1 MDPYTNLLNSLS
13 NILNNHDLIN
23 NISNEYTFKDLL
35 LDHSQFKS
43 TLKNVKYKYL
53 SHIIYMH
60 DLNEINILKNLY
72 YIDIKVK
79 ECLMYLLDCCE
90 KWKLVGIFDFVK
102 SSIYYS
108 NVIPVNFSYQHLNTI
123 YIFDIEQIIEKCK
136 NKISNFNL
144 FYFNKYFSI
153 SSSAQLIL
161 VENIIGFCPIVRL
174 VKNYSI
180 NDLIICKNCIDNPF
194 IIGTKFKIN
203 NKVYIYKSCKINTIF
218 KYNQS
223 PDLKYTIYFGT
234 SGNLCTFFIGKNDT
248 RVGYNNN
255 NISSSTSNNI
265 ITINKIE
272 YSNDGNPYKNFD
284 LKIELSFYNN
294 KNLHFFN
301 NINNVIYAGLTSINS
316 LMDKKYISKN
326 LIFDN
331 IKFSNEDIIYKLS
344 DELKIKY
351 ILDDSL
357 KIKNIEIYNQDDI
370 KIITSIS
377 YINDFRLINENEN
390 KYYNFAVNPND
401 IIYYKYDLDLFVLHL
416 KRIYNITNN
425 INIIKTKNY
434 LTDLLFTINYNFL
447 RDNNFFECE
456 SNDKIINETFINIL
470 DSVPNWDYDT
480 FIKHKC

>member
-1 MDPYTNLLNSLS
+1 MDPYNQLLTSLS
-13 NILNNHDLIN
+13 NVLNNHDLIN
-23 NISNEYTFKDLL
+23 NISNEYTFKDLIL
-35 LDHSQFKS
+35 QHSQFKS
-43 TLKNVKYKYL
+43 TIKNVKYKYL

-108 NVIPVNFSYQHLNTI
+108 NVIPDNFSYQHLNTI
-123 YIFDIEQIIEKCK
+123 YIFDIEQIIENCK

-153 SSSAQLIL
+153 SSSPNKQLIL
-161 VENIIGFCPIVRL
+161 VEHVIGFCPIVRL
-174 VKNYSI
+174 VENYST
-180 NDLIICKNCIDNPF
+180 NDLIICNDCIDNPF

-234 SGNLCTFFIGKNDT
+234 SGNICTFFIGKNDT

-255 NISSSTSNNI
+255 NISSSSSNNI
-265 ITINKIE
+265 ISINKIE
-272 YSNDGNPYKNFD
+272 YSHNGTIYKNFD
-284 LKIELSFYNN
+284 LEIDLSFYN
-294 KNLHFFN
+294 KKQSHFFKN
-301 NINNVIYAGLTSINS
+301 VNNVVYTGLTNINSIMN
-316 LMDKKYISKN
+316 KKNISKN

-344 DELKIKY
+344 DELKIKN
-351 ILDDSL
+351 IFDNSR
-357 KIKNIEIYNQDDI
+357 KITKIEIYNQDDI
-370 KIITSIS
+370 EIITSMP
-377 YINDFRLINENEN
+377 YTNKFKLINENI
-390 KYYNFAVNPND
+390 YYNINPND
-401 IIYYKYDLDLFVLHL
+401 IIYYKYDLDSFVLHL
-416 KRIYNITNN
+416 KRIYNINKN

-434 LTDLLFTINYNFL
+434 LTDLLFTINNNFL

-456 SNDKIINETFINIL
+456 SIDNVINETFIDIL
-470 DSVPNWDYDT
+470 LYKPKWDYDS